1 MKGFSVDMNIE
12 WRKLRQ
18 VLERYAEYFIEL
30 SRRELLQ
37 NNTNASGALTNSF
50 RSKVIID
57 HDRYEVWIELE
68 DYWKYIE
75 YGRKPGKFP
84 PLNKIKEWI
93 RVKPV
98 HPHTMTLTRVWY
110 TNGRRRGEPKTI
122 RNERKYQ
129 ALPTTDQLAYLI
141 GRKIAEKGTDP
152 QPFFNK
158 AKEDAYNYFRN
169 AIDYAIAEDVE
180 NWIIEKADIQGMLN
194 DLFK

>member
-1 MKGFSVDMNIE
+1 MKGFNVDMNIE
-12 WRKLRQ
+12 WRNLRQ

-50 RSKVIID
+50 RSRVIID

-110 TNGRRRGEPKTI
+110 TNGRKRGEPKTI

-158 AKEDAYNYFRN
+158 AKEDTLNYFRN

-194 DLFK
+194 GLFK

>member
-12 WRKLRQ
+12 WRRLRE

-30 SRRELLQ
+30 SRRELFQ

-110 TNGRRRGEPKTI
+110 TNGRKRGEPKTI